1 MVKVFFASQENL
13 AYLASTLNETNMINT
28 MKFNTQLGAESIET
42 FGSKVEFVESAI
54 IDWEIDFYTD
64 SFGIKKLE
72 IKTNRV
78 MAKYWTSDQ
87 DIDFDNPE
95 IFNSDVDKG
104 WSFMQAHRADMFE
117 RAVRAIRLDFD
128 QKEITISY

>member
-1 MVKVFFASQENL
+1 
-13 AYLASTLNETNMINT
+13 